1 MLCFDLAIAF
11 KNAKAYDDAIASYMK
26 QADVQKQTG
35 SYAFCQTFVMKY
47 EQDFCDCYV
56 MPLVDLV
63 FFYYGLWTFT
73 AKLMFDW
80 GLCGSLTFIYCSIFH
95 AAK

>member
-1 MLCFDLAIAF
+1 VICITYLNLKLSLLCFGLAIAF

-47 EQDFCDCYV
+47 EQDFCECLFV
-56 MPLVDLV
+56 VALVDLM
-63 FFYYGLWTFT
+63 FLLWTVVP
-73 AKLMFDW
+73 
-80 GLCGSLTFIYCSIFH
+80 
-95 AAK
+95 